1 MRDPNR
7 LYDFYQ
13 KLQTVHINYFPDWRF
28 GQFMYNFFDWYGQD
42 PFFLEEDKFL
52 ELLDKPKDD
61 PNQDRTFALD
71 VR

>member
-13 KLQTVHINYFPDWRF
+13 KLQTVHINNFPDWRF
-28 GQFMYNFFDWYGQD
+28 GQFMFNFFDWYGQD

-52 ELLDKPKDD
+52 ELLNKFVKGENP
-61 PNQDRTFALD
+61 
-71 VR
+71 

>member
-13 KLQTVHINYFPDWRF
+13 KLQTVHINNFPDWRF
-28 GQFMYNFFDWYGQD
+28 GQFMFNFFDCYGQD

-52 ELLDKPKDD
+52 ELLDKFVKGENP
-61 PNQDRTFALD
+61 
-71 VR
+71 